1 MFSRMS
7 IFLATFTFSMVA
19 QATLI
24 DFTDQ
29 SWKDAIGSGKTSA
42 TVGNVTLTSTS
53 GYLNFNGNSSERT
66 GCQAGQPDNGL
77 ACLGDGIGIS
87 DDEIT
92 QRTSESIT
100 ISFANSVNVD
110 NIFLLDLFGT
120 EGTGET
126 AVIDGNLYHNALD
139 NAAMGGFFA
148 TGYTAEGITSILLT
162 GYKDCFSDY
171 ALASIEVS
179 AVPLPG
185 AAILFGSAL
194 LGFFG
199 FKRRRHS

>member
-7 IFLATFTFSMVA
+7 ILLATFTFSMVA

-29 SWKDAIGSGKTSA
+29 SWKDAIGSGQTSA

-53 GYLNFNGNSSERT
+53 GYLNFNGSSSERT

-126 AVIDGNLYHNALD
+126 AGMDQDRGPQARRP
-139 NAAMGGFFA
+139 AA
-148 TGYTAEGITSILLT
+148 
-162 GYKDCFSDY
+162 
-171 ALASIEVS
+171 
-179 AVPLPG
+179 AV
-185 AAILFGSAL
+185 
-194 LGFFG
+194 
-199 FKRRRHS
+199 RRRHLAARHPRERPRLRRGQRHQLRRRLAHLERPRHDHRNMDAIGMSI